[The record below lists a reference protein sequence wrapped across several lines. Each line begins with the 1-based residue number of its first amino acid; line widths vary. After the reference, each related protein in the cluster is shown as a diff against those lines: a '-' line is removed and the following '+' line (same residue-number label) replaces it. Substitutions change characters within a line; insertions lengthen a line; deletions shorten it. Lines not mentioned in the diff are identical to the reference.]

1 MPAKATAA
9 APRPKQ
15 EIMHPFILEQLA
27 AEHVKEHVAGAKP
40 GAAEGERER
49 ARQHLQAVGGGCH
62 TPRLEGING
71 DDVPVERAKV
81 AAAGWLSAPTA

>member
-27 AEHVKEHVAGAKP
+27 AEHVKEQVAGDKLP
-40 GAAEGERER
+40 E
-49 ARQHLQAVGGGCH
+49 L
-62 TPRLEGING
+62 I
-71 DDVPVERAKV
+71 
-81 AAAGWLSAPTA
+81 SAPS